1 MPALGK
7 AGYSLLEILVALA
20 IFSIAALALTSGVT
34 IVVRANNLSE
44 HFTQASILAQDKLEA
59 LRAHPSSLTGG
70 SDAPQSGFSRVW
82 DVTPATPQ
90 AGVTQIDVSVSW
102 TDYLPHTVTLS
113 TVIND

>member
-34 IVVRANNLSE
+34 TAVRANNLSE
-44 HFTQASILAQDKLEA
+44 HFTQATILAQDKLEA
-59 LRAHPSSLTGG
+59 LRSHPFSLTGG
-70 SDAPQSGFSRVW
+70 SDVPQTGFSRVW
-82 DVTPATPQ
+82 SIAPATPQ
-90 AGVTQIDVSVSW
+90 IGVTQVDLSVSW

-113 TVIND
+113 TIIND